1 MTLDDYV
8 PAPHFRERHSR
19 RVAASPAAAWD
30 ALLELRLSD
39 VPLTRGMMALGALP
53 ARLSGREPVHLRPG
67 AGIIGAVPVPVLA
80 SVPQRWLVA
89 AGVGRPWRLR
99 SGVQPASPPR
109 RAEELRAF
117 DEPGW
122 VKLAIDFSFRPM
134 GGETLLRTETR
145 VRATD
150 ARSRA
155 LFAAYFVLVRP
166 GSGLMRRDLL
176 RAVALRAERPR

>member
-109 RAEELRAF
+109 RAEELRGF

-122 VKLAIDFSFRPM
+122 VTLAIESRFGRWEARRSCGPRR
-134 GGETLLRTETR
+134 GCGRRTLAPEPSSPPTSSWC
-145 VRATD
+145 AP
-150 ARSRA
+150 A
-155 LFAAYFVLVRP
+155 L
-166 GSGLMRRDLL
+166 G
-176 RAVALRAERPR
+176 